1 MRPWEQNYANACMP
15 VDGTTWLKLTNTV
28 QVAACC
34 ICEKKTVQPRSML
47 KELERWG
54 IQVGEFLVVGL
65 VSLFCLLILFIFL
78 PRLHLTLVDVLG
90 VIW

>member
-15 VDGTTWLKLTNTV
+15 VDGATWLKLTNTV

-47 KELERWG
+47 KELER
-54 IQVGEFLVVGL
+54 
-65 VSLFCLLILFIFL
+65 
-78 PRLHLTLVDVLG
+78 
-90 VIW
+90 